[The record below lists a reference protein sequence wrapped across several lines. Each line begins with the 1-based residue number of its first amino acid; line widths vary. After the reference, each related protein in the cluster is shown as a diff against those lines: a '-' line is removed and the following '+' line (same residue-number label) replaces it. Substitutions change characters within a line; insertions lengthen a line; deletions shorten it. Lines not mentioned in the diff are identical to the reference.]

1 MVWGAALPEDC
12 REMAST
18 LKSMLHAVSRRITDE
33 NGKVTV
39 RAKLGHSLVGAAGLV
54 LPLAVAALIVGFGH
68 NGAAARVFVVF
79 LINLIAVVAIGSFSG
94 NTGIISFGHLAFV
107 GVAAYVSGILTLP
120 LQIKAYILPNLPDF
134 LSNYSLGFFPAL
146 LISVLIVAVLALVV
160 GLAICRL
167 NGTSAT
173 ISTLGL
179 LIVVHSI
186 LIGAKDITR
195 GSASFFGVPRDTNL
209 IWAFGGAA
217 TAILV
222 ARLFRDSAPGLQV
235 RASREDELG
244 AQSVGVSVASRRLIA
259 WIISAM
265 LAAISGV
272 LLAHSLGA
280 FSPKQFYLADT
291 LPLLAMMIAGGMTTT
306 TGAVVGTSTVTI
318 AVEVLRR
325 LETAIAGNG
334 SAAMGIIGLTQLGVA
349 LITLVVLYRWPSG
362 LTGRLEWDELW
373 RLRRKAS
380 AIPFSPTPLSAWSR
394 QDAGELVARNISK
407 SFSGLMA
414 LDDVSLTLRPGEIVG
429 LIGPNGSG
437 KTTLLNCLSGVL
449 VPSSGTVH
457 IDGKNVVG
465 RPAHRIA
472 REGAARSFQNIR
484 LFGDLTVEENV
495 VVAGLAHWPRETHS
509 GALLSAANALR
520 EMSMTGLASRV
531 AKTLPYGARRRLEI
545 ARALALKPKYLL
557 LDEPA
562 AGMNNAESEALMQD
576 LALLRQHRLGLLV
589 IDHDLALIMKLCD
602 RIVVL
607 NKGQMIAEGTP
618 QDVQANAAVIDAYLG
633 KKHTVITGH

>member
-1 MVWGAALPEDC
+1 MW
-12 REMAST
+12 
-18 LKSMLHAVSRRITDE
+18 
-33 NGKVTV
+33 
-39 RAKLGHSLVGAAGLV
+39 AKLGQSLVGAAGLI
-54 LPLAVAALIVGFGH
+54 LPLALVALFIGFGV
-68 NGAAARVFVVF
+68 NGASSRVFIVF

-120 LQIKAYILPNLPDF
+120 LQMKAFTLPNLPDF
-134 LSNYSLGFFPAL
+134 LSGYAMGFFPAL
-146 LISVLIVAVLALVV
+146 LVSLLIVTVFASVV
-160 GLAICRL
+160 GLAISRL
-167 NGTSAT
+167 NGTSAS

-209 IWAFGGAA
+209 AWAFGGAVV
-217 TAILV
+217 TIVV

-244 AQSVGVSVASRRLIA
+244 AQSVGVSVMSRRLMA
-259 WIISAM
+259 WTISAM

-280 FSPKQFYLADT
+280 FSPKQFYLANT

-306 TGAVVGTSTVTI
+306 TGAVVGTAIVTI

-325 LETAIAGNG
+325 LETAIAGN
-334 SAAMGIIGLTQLGVA
+334 ATPMIGILGLTQLGVA
-349 LITLVVLYRWPSG
+349 LITLVVLYKWPSG
-362 LTGRLEWDELW
+362 LTGRLEWDEHW
-373 RLRRKAS
+373 RSRRKAREIS
-380 AIPFSPTPLSAWSR
+380 IRPTPLFAWR
-394 QDAGELVARNISK
+394 REGGGELVAHNVSK
-407 SFSGLMA
+407 SFSGLVA
-414 LDDVSLTLRPGEIVG
+414 LDDVSLSLRPGEIVG

-449 VPSSGTVH
+449 IPSSGTVH
-457 IDGKNVVG
+457 VDGKNVTG
-465 RPAHRIA
+465 LPAHRIA
-472 REGAARSFQNIR
+472 REGVARSFQNTR

-495 VVAGLAHWPRETHS
+495 IVAGLARWPHETHND
-509 GALLSAANALR
+509 ALLTAANALS
-520 EMSMTGLASRV
+520 EMGMTGLARKV
-531 AKTLPYGARRRLEI
+531 AKTLPYGARRRVEI
-545 ARALALKPKYLL
+545 ARALALKPKYLF

-562 AGMNNAESEALMQD
+562 AGMNSVESEALMND
-576 LALLRQHRLGLLV
+576 LALLRNHGLGLLI

-607 NKGQMIAEGTP
+607 NKGQLIAEGTP
-618 QDVQANAAVIDAYLG
+618 RDVQANEAVIEAYLG
-633 KKHTVITGH
+633 KKHTAITGL